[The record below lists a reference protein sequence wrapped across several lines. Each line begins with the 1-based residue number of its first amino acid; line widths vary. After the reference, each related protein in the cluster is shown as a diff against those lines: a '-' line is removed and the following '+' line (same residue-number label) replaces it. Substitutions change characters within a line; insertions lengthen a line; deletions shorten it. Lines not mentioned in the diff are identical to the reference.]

1 MDGWR
6 RLLLAALVTVVAV
19 GCGQASSN
27 PPAAT
32 AQGQAEH
39 RFVHVHEFPD
49 LVIRIAPPTGQP
61 TLSWQ
66 EALRTVTR
74 RNDGWPART
83 PPQVKLADYSH
94 GGNGEGPVR
103 PTLAWIV
110 VYPDA
115 EAVSVGGPDFGPDFA
130 PSAPRKAGRCPAY
143 VVVDATSGRG
153 WGAFQTCQPPYRG

>member
-1 MDGWR
+1 MNRWR
-6 RLLLAALVTVVAV
+6 RWLLAALVTVVAV
-19 GCGQASSN
+19 GCGQASTQ
-27 PPAAT
+27 PAAT

-49 LVIRIAPPTGQP
+49 LGVRIAPPTGRP
-61 TLSWQ
+61 KLTWQ
-66 EALRTVTR
+66 QALQAVTR

-83 PPQVKLADYSH
+83 PPQVKLAMFSNCC
-94 GGNGEGPVR
+94 NGEGPVR

-115 EAVSVGGPDFGPDFA
+115 EVVSMGGPEFGPDFA
-130 PSAPRKAGRCPAY
+130 PAAPRKVGRCPAF